1 MKITEIK
8 EFKLIA
14 GLVEEVQ
21 ILHAKFFQH
30 KGFIPY
36 RSKLFKL
43 LN

>member
-1 MKITEIK
+1 MEIFEIK

-21 ILHAKFFQH
+21 IFHANLFQD
-30 KGFIPY
+30 KGFILY